1 MSKTLKNL
9 YTKALRTGYANLN
22 GRKREYGYIGDLES
36 KYTFKYNQET
46 GDLSLYHWGTKILT
60 IGSLKASSPIVKYF
74 YGQSKSDRDALQFI
88 FDELTTGY
96 KSSYKPSSD
105 TFVVIADFG
114 SGELETRVK

>member
-36 KYTFKYNQET
+36 KYAIKYNQET

-60 IGSLKASSPIVKYF
+60 IGSLKASKPIVKYF

-96 KSSYKPSSD
+96 RASYKPSSD

-114 SGELETRVK
+114 TGELETKVK

>member
-1 MSKTLKNL
+1 MSKQLKSL

-22 GRKREYGYIGDLES
+22 GRKREYGYVGDLES

-60 IGSLKASSPIVKYF
+60 IGNLKASKPIVKYF
-74 YGQSKSDRDALQFI
+74 YGQSKSDRDALVFVFQ
-88 FDELTTGY
+88 ELTLPYTA
-96 KSSYKPSSD
+96 SYKPSSD

-114 SGELETRVK
+114 TGELETRVK

>member
-22 GRKREYGYIGDLES
+22 GRKREYGYIVDLES

-46 GDLSLYHWGTKILT
+46 GDLSLYHRGTKILT
-60 IGSLKASSPIVKYF
+60 IGSLKAS
-74 YGQSKSDRDALQFI
+74 
-88 FDELTTGY
+88 T
-96 KSSYKPSSD
+96 D
-105 TFVVIADFG
+105 TFLVTADFG